1 MTYGV
6 DVLWKDDDKQNKEK
20 LVPDDVVDLSFKIN
34 CRQIPTTHAYEL
46 AQAIYKVLPWLE
58 HEPEI
63 GIHQIHGAT
72 TGNGW
77 ERPPDG
83 ELMHLSKRAK
93 MHLRVPKEK
102 IEDARRVSGET
113 LDIAGYPVEVGEA
126 IVKLLNPVQ
135 TIFSRYIIGPQN
147 TDEDQFIDWMVA
159 ELEQRDIHV
168 RKMLCGIGHTLSTPE
183 GKIETRSVMIAD
195 LDKATSLSLQE
206 IGVGPGR
213 HLGCGIFLPHKG
225 IRAVGETEDKSHFTG
240 T

>member
-1 MTYGV
+1 M
-6 DVLWKDDDKQNKEK
+6 LWKDDDKQNKEE

-46 AQAIYKVLPWLE
+46 AQAIYQVLPWLE

-102 IEDARRVSGET
+102 IEDARQVSGKT
-113 LDIAGYPVEVGEA
+113 LDITGYPVEVGEA
-126 IVKLLNPVQ
+126 SVKLLNPIQ
-135 TIFSRYIIGPQN
+135 TIFSRYIIGPQG
-147 TDEDQFIDWMVA
+147 TDEDQFVDWMVA
-159 ELEQRDIHV
+159 ELEHRDIHV

-183 GKIETRSVMIAD
+183 GEIQTRSVMIAD

>member
-1 MTYGV
+1 
-6 DVLWKDDDKQNKEK
+6 VLWEDEDKQKKEDV
-20 LVPDDVVDLSFKIN
+20 VPDDVVDLSFRIS

-46 AQAIYKVLPWLE
+46 AQALYQVLPWLKN
-58 HEPEI
+58 EPEI

-93 MHLRVPKEK
+93 MHLRVPREK
-102 IEDARRVSGET
+102 IEDARQISGAT

-126 IVKLLNPVQ
+126 TVKLLSPIQ
-135 TIFSRYIIGPQN
+135 TLFSRYVIGPQDVN
-147 TDEDQFIDWMVA
+147 EEQFIDWMVDQ
-159 ELEQRDIHV
+159 LQQRDIQV
-168 RKMLCGIGHTLSTPE
+168 RKMLCGIGHVIATPD
-183 GKIETRSVMIAD
+183 GDIETRSVMIAD
-195 LDKATSLSLQE
+195 LDKHTSLSLQE
-206 IGVGPGR
+206 TGVGPGR

-225 IRAVGETEDKSHFTG
+225 VRAVGETEDKSHFTG

>member
-1 MTYGV
+1 M
-6 DVLWKDDDKQNKEK
+6 LWEEQDKPTKDDI
-20 LVPDDVVDLSFKIN
+20 VPDDVVDLCFKIS
-34 CRQIPTTHAYEL
+34 CGQIPTMHAHEL
-46 AQAIYKVLPWLE
+46 AQELYRVLPWLE
-58 HEPEI
+58 DEPEI

-83 ELMHLSKRAK
+83 ELMHLSRRAK

-102 IEDARRVSGET
+102 IEEARQISGEI
-113 LDIAGYPVEVGEA
+113 LDIAGHAVEVGEA
-126 IVKLLNPVQ
+126 SIRLLNPIQ
-135 TIFSRYIIGPQN
+135 TIFSRYVIGPEGI
-147 TDEDQFIDWMVA
+147 DEEEFVEWMAA
-159 ELEQRDIHV
+159 ELKQRDIQV
-168 RKMLCGIGHTLSTPE
+168 RKMLCGIGHTIATPE
-183 GKIETRSVMIAD
+183 GEIETRSVMIAD

-206 IGVGPGR
+206 TGVGPGR